1 MCALRV
7 IFIDCLCIVF
17 FFLYIRSHLLSLFF
31 FLNNPPPPEFY
42 PFPLHAP
49 LPISLLSP
57 KKPPGNPGAS
67 YVASR
72 PRPRG
77 EGPVPASPSGVPA
90 TTRRVRAHPVP
101 ACPAVRS
108 ITSSQ
113 SVATWQS
120 SSVKASQ
127 GARASLTPR
136 LSAALLPRRG
146 QRRCRTT
153 RPFLNSRVSV

>member
-1 MCALRV
+1 MAM
-7 IFIDCLCIVF
+7 
-17 FFLYIRSHLLSLFF
+17 LF
-31 FLNNPPPPEFY
+31 
-42 PFPLHAP
+42 
-49 LPISLLSP
+49 P
-57 KKPPGNPGAS
+57 KRTSRNPGEP

-72 PRPRG
+72 SLSRRDG
-77 EGPVPASPSGVPA
+77 AVTASPSGIPAMTRPVSAHWVPA
-90 TTRRVRAHPVP
+90 FVAN
-101 ACPAVRS
+101 RS

-113 SVATWQS
+113 SAAARQS

-153 RPFLNSRVSV
+153 RPFFDSRGSIWCGWL